1 MAPCNVNTLQSG
13 ARAEGDAVSARG
25 RLQRPERARVVRI
38 GITVGQ
44 VGRSLLFDEHAA
56 AGQQLHQA
64 ADDLVQHRLQ
74 VLIGRCGYFNEDRL
88 TVSAPVDPIEHQAV
102 QMDVQVG
109 SRSEALDQRDRAAVG
124 LGGLEPGLIEQ
135 EAREQRGARPA
146 APASPATVVQPAA
159 GAAGSAAPAPIGAP
173 AHGG

>member
-1 MAPCNVNTLQSG
+1 MAADQVQAPSPDTNCPVDCLCL
-13 ARAEGDAVSARG
+13 ARGLATGPARPARPRG
-25 RLQRPERARVVRI
+25 RLQRPARARVVRI

-74 VLIGRCGYFNEDRL
+74 PFIGGRGHFDQDRL

-102 QMDVQVG
+102 QTDVQIG
-109 SRSEALDQRDRAAVG
+109 SRSEALGQRDRAAVG
-124 LGGLEPGLIEQ
+124 LLGLK
-135 EAREQRGARPA
+135 RPDR
-146 APASPATVVQPAA
+146 
-159 GAAGSAAPAPIGAP
+159 AGSA
-173 AHGG
+173 